1 MGFCSIFFLD
11 TLACEWMS
19 KLVSKGVGA
28 VSGEARKQNSRS
40 VSGHWVSSIQPRSS
54 ATKEYFVFCYSPE
67 KKSWT
72 KKNYQKKIATKK
84 PLDNNNIRWSSMLI
98 AAILTSGEL
107 ERRDT
112 PPIRRGDGRVR
123 FCKPA
128 TAPPP
133 YEMHGMR
140 SEKPV
145 ELQEQPHPPP
155 TRNVRSRP
163 FRKKLVHRPNDLPEL
178 QQHRGLVPQ
187 KMFQATNTTLPPQ
200 QQRADPLVRIS
211 WSS

>member
-1 MGFCSIFFLD
+1 MSFCSNFFLD

-72 KKNYQKKIATKK
+72 KKNYQKKNSNKKTTANATTTNATATTTTTTTTN
-84 PLDNNNIRWSSMLI
+84 PPVRWSSMLI

-145 ELQEQPHPPP
+145 ELQQQPPLRLQRYACPC
-155 TRNVRSRP
+155 RCSRSP
-163 FRKKLVHRPNDLPEL
+163 
-178 QQHRGLVPQ
+178 
-187 KMFQATNTTLPPQ
+187 
-200 QQRADPLVRIS
+200 
-211 WSS
+211 

>member
-1 MGFCSIFFLD
+1 
-11 TLACEWMS
+11 
-19 KLVSKGVGA
+19 
-28 VSGEARKQNSRS
+28 
-40 VSGHWVSSIQPRSS
+40 
-54 ATKEYFVFCYSPE
+54 
-67 KKSWT
+67 
-72 KKNYQKKIATKK
+72 
-84 PLDNNNIRWSSMLI
+84 MLI

-145 ELQEQPHPPP
+145 ELQQQP
-155 TRNVRSRP
+155 P
-163 FRKKLVHRPNDLPEL
+163 FDFNGMLALVDAADLHEHDPRRKTFETGRFEKSFYVEL
-178 QQHRGLVPQ
+178 
-187 KMFQATNTTLPPQ
+187 
-200 QQRADPLVRIS
+200 RA
-211 WSS
+211 SSSAGT